1 MVILEFLKKK
11 IKGMLKEI
19 TLFFGILFYI
29 CRRCI
34 VGDDV
39 KF

>member
-1 MVILEFLKKK
+1 MVILEFLKKN
-11 IKGMLKEI
+11 IKGMFKEI
-19 TLFFGILFYI
+19 TLFFGILFYT
-29 CRRCI
+29 CRSCI